1 MLLNIF
7 YEIDNFCKA
16 FLRFW
21 KKFLLSNG
29 LAKRIKPGGLCLSE
43 IMTIAVYFHM
53 SGFRTF
59 KDYYTKCV
67 SQQLRSEFPGLV
79 SYNRFVELMQG
90 ALTPLL
96 VFLQRCRMGKVTGI
110 SFVDSTT
117 LKVCHNRRIHNH
129 KTFRGIAQR
138 GKTSMGW
145 FYGFKLHI
153 IVNEKGDL
161 LSTMLTAANVDD
173 RNQSLM
179 ARLTKSV
186 IGKLFGD
193 KGYLSAKLFKFLFK
207 QGLQLITKLKSNMAN
222 KLMPLMDK
230 ILLRK
235 RAVIESINDELK
247 NVCQIEHTRHRSPF
261 NFLVNLFSGLV
272 AYTFLPK
279 KPSVRFQEVYQ
290 LNFLT

>member
-7 YEIDNFCKA
+7 CLIDDFCKA
-16 FLRFW
+16 FSRFW
-21 KKFLLSNG
+21 RRFLLSSG
-29 LAKRIKPGGLCLSE
+29 AAKRIKSCGLCLSE
-43 IMTIAVYFHM
+43 IMTIVVDFHT
-53 SGFRTF
+53 SGYRTF
-59 KDYYTKCV
+59 KHYYLKHVC
-67 SQQLRSEFPGLV
+67 QYLRTEFPGLV

-90 ALTPLL
+90 ALVPLII
-96 VFLQRCRMGKVTGI
+96 FLQRCRMGKVTGI

-153 IVNEKGDL
+153 IVNEKGEL
-161 LSTMLTAANVDD
+161 LWTMLTPGNVDD
-173 RNQSLM
+173 RNQNLM
-179 ARLTKSV
+179 TKLTQNI

-207 QGLQLITKLKSNMAN
+207 NGLQLITKLKKNMAN

-235 RAVIESINDELK
+235 RAVVESINDEFK
-247 NVCQIEHTRHRSPF
+247 NVCQIEHTRHRSPT
-261 NFLVNLFSGLV
+261 NFLVNLLSGLV

-279 KPSVRFQEVYQ
+279 KPSIRFPEGYQ
-290 LNFLT
+290 LNLAV

>member
-7 YEIDNFCKA
+7 CLIDDFCKA
-16 FLRFW
+16 FSRFW
-21 KKFLLSNG
+21 RRFLLSSG
-29 LAKRIKPGGLCLSE
+29 AAKRIKSSSLCLSE
-43 IMTIAVYFHM
+43 IVTIVVDFHT
-53 SGFRTF
+53 SGYRTF
-59 KDYYTKCV
+59 KDYYIKHVCQ
-67 SQQLRSEFPGLV
+67 SLRNEFPGLV

-90 ALTPLL
+90 AWVPLMI
-96 VFLQRCRMGKVTGI
+96 FLQRCRMGKVTGI

-153 IVNEKGDL
+153 IVNEKGEL
-161 LSTMLTAANVDD
+161 LSTMLTPGNVDD
-173 RNQSLM
+173 RNQNLM
-179 ARLTKSV
+179 TKLTKNI

-193 KGYLSAKLFKFLFK
+193 KGYLSAKLFKLLFK
-207 QGLQLITKLKSNMAN
+207 NGLQLITKLKKKMAN

-235 RAVIESINDELK
+235 RAVVESINDEFK
-247 NVCQIEHTRHRSPF
+247 NVCQIEHTRHRSPT
-261 NFLVNLFSGLV
+261 NFLVNLLSGLV

-279 KPSVRFQEVYQ
+279 KPSIRFPEGYQ
-290 LNFLT
+290 LNLAV